1 MSSRIL
7 SSVVGLYLSR
17 FVFSYGQFYVT
28 FFKLHFRKG
37 FKLENNESMFKNC
50 TINVV
55 YWKVSRI
62 YLNRMFIQEK
72 YS

>member
-1 MSSRIL
+1 MTINKCQAKYFL
-7 SSVVGLYLSR
+7 LVGLYLSR
-17 FVFSYGQFYVT
+17 FVFSYGQFYVA

-55 YWKVSRI
+55 Y
-62 YLNRMFIQEK
+62 
-72 YS
+72 